1 MSESHPCLFCV
12 AMNRDICVGEFVPR
26 ILAKNK
32 YSHGQK
38 AGMTGLARLGVSAQ
52 FLDLAST
59 LVGAAGAYNTL
70 RVGKCAMNKIQAIEA
85 RYGVPLSFPWQTVE
99 LVHFIMGCASDG
111 LRASTARCYVSQVK
125 KAHKQSNLPWAPDT
139 SIPNAIIKGMENTVK
154 AANKRIAVTPA
165 MMVKFWEKIASC
177 RGPGWSAHD
186 RRTLWTL
193 ICFLWAGSF
202 RVSELLAPSQSGYIQ
217 EETFTWRHLKEL
229 RGNVEGVYTRWI
241 SVHLTKPKEARAG
254 HEGVNIEMFE
264 VGALWNPVMALDK
277 MKRDY
282 KLEQNPS
289 LPVFRWRDGRN
300 ITAKFL
306 NSFIREC
313 CIDLSEYPA
322 NSSVSSHSFRAGIV
336 SMMSAM
342 GCEEELIKSVGRWS
356 SDAWVRYAKQGRSIR
371 KADQLFIQTQAARE
385 YASWSP
391 IPVMAE
397 VREEE
402 QS

>member
-1 MSESHPCLFCV
+1 
-12 AMNRDICVGEFVPR
+12 
-26 ILAKNK
+26 
-32 YSHGQK
+32 
-38 AGMTGLARLGVSAQ
+38 
-52 FLDLAST
+52 
-59 LVGAAGAYNTL
+59 
-70 RVGKCAMNKIQAIEA
+70 
-85 RYGVPLSFPWQTVE
+85 
-99 LVHFIMGCASDG
+99 
-111 LRASTARCYVSQVK
+111 
-125 KAHKQSNLPWAPDT
+125 
-139 SIPNAIIKGMENTVK
+139 
-154 AANKRIAVTPA
+154 
-165 MMVKFWEKIASC
+165 
-177 RGPGWSAHD
+177 
-186 RRTLWTL
+186 
-193 ICFLWAGSF
+193 
-202 RVSELLAPSQSGYIQ
+202 
-217 EETFTWRHLKEL
+217 
-229 RGNVEGVYTRWI
+229 
-241 SVHLTKPKEARAG
+241 
-254 HEGVNIEMFE
+254 MFE

-282 KLEQNPS
+282 KLEQDPS

-313 CIDLSEYPA
+313 SIDLSEYPA

-371 KADQLFIQTQAARE
+371 KADQLFIQTQVASE

-402 QS
+402 LN